1 MKVYKRNRKV
11 RKEIKTSQTTHTSGL
26 SVWIK
31 RQTNK
36 KKKTKKKKSLNRSL
50 ANGASTRLRPFTS
63 RQAMVCRKCDVT

>member
-36 KKKTKKKKSLNRSL
+36 KKKTKKKELESQPCKWRVNKAAALHK
-50 ANGASTRLRPFTS
+50 
-63 RQAMVCRKCDVT
+63 QAGDGVQKV